1 MRTKIYSTSTLTA
14 EQLSLFLAANGLGVD
29 SGELLTPAGART
41 GFVAGADGVFCLT
54 LCEDG
59 YTADEIEVKAWWP
72 GFRAAWIVVGA
83 HEPEE
88 IGPTL
93 GPDEVVCD
101 LCNATI
107 VTRPVP
113 VVNTDALCPKCF
125 ERTGLPFPG
134 SIPLYIPEM
143 LRSCICVEA

>member
-14 EQLSLFLAANGLGVD
+14 EQLSLFLAANGLSVD
-29 SGELLTPAGART
+29 SGELLTPT
-41 GFVAGADGVFCLT
+41 GTRVGFAAGADGIFCLT

-59 YTADEIEVKAWWP
+59 YTADETEVKAWWP
-72 GFRAAWIVVGA
+72 GFRTAWIVVGTR
-83 HEPEE
+83 EPDE

-101 LCNATI
+101 FCNATI
-107 VTRPVP
+107 VSRPVP
-113 VVNTDALCPKCF
+113 VVNTNALCPECF

-134 SIPLYIPEM
+134 SVSPYVPEM
-143 LRSCICVEA
+143 LRPYIHVEA